1 MKKVS
6 LPSMCFLIQE
16 HWRPKVVAS
25 RNGSRPTDSMLT
37 TTAGLVFWISAPTDG
52 SKQMSQISPRLGFGG
67 VDIQILQ
74 TKSFEIRQFF
84 ILGV

>member
-1 MKKVS
+1 VKKVS

-37 TTAGLVFWISAPTDG
+37 TTAGLA
-52 SKQMSQISPRLGFGG
+52 QISPRLGFGG

-74 TKSFEIRQFF
+74 TKSFKIRQFF